1 MPSSSH
7 DKDSRDEHR
16 PRRDRHE
23 RRRSRDRE
31 RGRHRDRE
39 RDREREGSSAT
50 KKHKKHHK
58 KRDRHRRHH
67 RGSSSSS
74 SSSPSHSRSR
84 SRSSSPLRGSAS
96 SSSPSRRRS
105 LSAARSVLSS
115 LLALDPSSRPSL
127 LSLLSAVD
135 AGEVVLI
142 DSVADEQA
150 RALLHRLL
158 ADCLCLQQ
166 AAAEAG
172 GGQGWRLPREDR
184 QQRLRLLPLLQ
195 EVLAE
200 PAHSSEA
207 ERRAAAGDSEERREE
222 GSAEVSKGGAA
233 AQGESGD
240 AEAVDDSRQ
249 RGSGDG
255 NDSRQTVPTLSPALP
270 APPAAAPPP
279 PDSQRRVI
287 GPALPPH
294 LVAEGRTES
303 RENVD
308 VSEEQ
313 PVPSRAEDEEPQD
326 DEASYGPQ
334 LPSSLTA
341 TESAALAELREAR
354 QRAAQTRQLVASLR
368 SSSSSS
374 ANAREEWMTVA
385 PKALSGF
392 LTGDATGLK
401 SRTFSRQGASGRGGA
416 DESGGWTASAAER
429 EWSRLE
435 REAQRETDK
444 AMQRVSRARAEAE
457 RERQSRGSSSS
468 SAVSRRETAA
478 TSASPGAELL
488 LSSAEPSLLQLHQRS
503 LDASAAS
510 RAATAAAARGGPVFW
525 DRDKDMGM
533 RRQRSSA
540 AVRAE
545 VAAAAPQ
552 LSSRFHMSS

>member
-1 MPSSSH
+1 M
-7 DKDSRDEHR
+7 
-16 PRRDRHE
+16 
-23 RRRSRDRE
+23 
-31 RGRHRDRE
+31 
-39 RDREREGSSAT
+39 
-50 KKHKKHHK
+50 
-58 KRDRHRRHH
+58 
-67 RGSSSSS
+67 
-74 SSSPSHSRSR
+74 
-84 SRSSSPLRGSAS
+84 
-96 SSSPSRRRS
+96 
-105 LSAARSVLSS
+105 LSS

-150 RALLHRLL
+150 RSLLHRLL

-166 AAAEAG
+166 AAAEDG

-222 GSAEVSKGGAA
+222 SSAEVSKGGAT
-233 AQGESGD
+233 AQGKSGD

-279 PDSQRRVI
+279 SASQRRVI

-294 LVAEGRTES
+294 LIAEGQTES
-303 RENVD
+303 RGNLD

-401 SRTFSRQGASGRGGA
+401 SRTFSRQGASGRGA
-416 DESGGWTASAAER
+416 DESGGWTASAAEQ

-457 RERQSRGSSSS
+457 REKQSRGSSSS
-468 SAVSRRETAA
+468 SAVSRREIAA
-478 TSASPGAELL
+478 TSASSGAELL

-510 RAATAAAARGGPVFW
+510 RAAAAAAARGGPVFW

-545 VAAAAPQ
+545 VAAAAPE